1 MIFFVRHGEVLNP
14 DHVVYASLDGFDLSP
29 LGEVQADRAGRLLSE
44 RDIVAIR
51 SSPLRRALHTAHRI
65 ASATG
70 TPVETEADLTE
81 WALSDRWAGV
91 GWDDLPDVFP
101 GELEA
106 YLADPTDLPFSP
118 ESLPDL
124 AERVARVAR
133 RAAGDGGDIVL
144 VSHQDPIHAA
154 VRLLTGAGFED
165 YFRDRPEHAEPI
177 GLVPGE
183 PWSVA

>member
-29 LGEVQADRAGRLLSE
+29 LGEVQADRAARALADHS
-44 RDIVAIR
+44 IVAIW
-51 SSPLRRALHTAHRI
+51 SSPLRRALHTARRI
-65 ASATG
+65 ASASG
-70 TPVETEADLTE
+70 VPVETDADLTE

-118 ESLPDL
+118 ESLRDL

-133 RAAGDGGDIVL
+133 RVARDDGDVVL

-154 VRLLTGAGFED
+154 VRLLTGTGFD
-165 YFRDRPEHAEPI
+165 GYFRDRPEHAEPI
-177 GLVPGE
+177 GLVPGD
-183 PWSVA
+183 PWTLG